1 MWTHTNRHVHP
12 FFAIDQFLSD
22 LDRASRV
29 QRRAVACGPARSA
42 APSNNPAASTTP
54 GTDTPGVE
62 ATSESAATVETTA
75 AASPAPAE
83 RRQVVRPR
91 VDIREADEAWTLLV
105 DVPGVQAA
113 DLEVEW
119 QSGILTV
126 RGLRNVETGPAV
138 EYAHQFRL
146 PRTVDADRVSVQL
159 KDGVARIEIPRLQD
173 ERRRIP
179 VAAAQA

>member
-1 MWTHTNRHVHP
+1 MWTHTQRHVHP

-29 QRRAVACGPARSA
+29 QRRAVACR
-42 APSNNPAASTTP
+42 PAASTAPT
-54 GTDTPGVE
+54 TDTTASAAG
-62 ATSESAATVETTA
+62 ADTSTTGSESTVESTSTAPA
-75 AASPAPAE
+75 AAVE
-83 RRQVVRPR
+83 RPRVVVRPR
-91 VDIREADEAWTLLV
+91 VDIRESEEAWTLLV
-105 DVPGVQAA
+105 DVPGVQAS

-119 QSGILTV
+119 QSGTLTV

-138 EYAHQFRL
+138 EYVHQFRV
-146 PRTVDADRVSVQL
+146 PRQVDADRVSVQL

-179 VAAAQA
+179 VAAAQAN